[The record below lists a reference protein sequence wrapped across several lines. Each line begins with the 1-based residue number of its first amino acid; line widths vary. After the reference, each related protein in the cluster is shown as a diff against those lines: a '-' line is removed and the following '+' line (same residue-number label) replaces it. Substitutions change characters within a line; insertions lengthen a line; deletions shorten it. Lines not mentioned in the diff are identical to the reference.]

1 MSAIQ
6 LTTSNPRRKS
16 SRSWTLIGAVGALAV
31 LSLIRSQYSSPVDVH
46 SHKDTSESLQQPVL
60 RPFGA
65 FASSIASLHR
75 GSSHKTFAHQVA
87 TQATQSCE
95 VCVATPDDPLC
106 EYGLD
111 NIRLSRA
118 YEGSGTRVRRVLQRA
133 IRGEEIRIGV
143 LGASVTV
150 SASCTHLHS
159 PSDLTFIA
167 PYRLATIFEAHSRG
181 SADSSRI
188 SRGCFL
194 QRS

>member
-31 LSLIRSQYSSPVDVH
+31 LSLIRSQCSSPVDIH

-150 SASCTHLHS
+150 SGSMQKCGPSQSFDIASPL
-159 PSDLTFIA
+159 
-167 PYRLATIFEAHSRG
+167 RLATIFEAHSRG
-181 SADSSRI
+181 SAGSSRI

-194 QRS
+194 QRN